1 MTDNRRDQEV
11 GEWLAHPQT
20 EEFFRY
26 VSAQAEYVDTVGRAS
41 AYIPG
46 EPFKSAE
53 NMAGVQAALEQV
65 EWISDVTD
73 TDSVAHED
81 CFYPVIEDE

>member
-46 EPFKSAE
+46 EPLSQQRTWLAYRRRS
-53 NMAGVQAALEQV
+53 NR
-65 EWISDVTD
+65 
-73 TDSVAHED
+73 
-81 CFYPVIEDE
+81 